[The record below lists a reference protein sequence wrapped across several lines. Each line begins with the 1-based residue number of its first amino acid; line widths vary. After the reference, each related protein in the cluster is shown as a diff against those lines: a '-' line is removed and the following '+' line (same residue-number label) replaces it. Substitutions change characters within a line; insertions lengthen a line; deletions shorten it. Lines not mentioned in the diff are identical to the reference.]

1 MNKLVI
7 FFIALFFQMSIGLNA
22 SDNAIDTNYTKYL
35 NDKII
40 LGINRTHIRYYP
52 FEETYN
58 HLIDISQSDNFNFS
72 KIEDLKYLKYVLY
85 YFIEFNLIPSLID
98 RYRDYKFSKI
108 PSFNESILTDESYF
122 S

>member
-1 MNKLVI
+1 MNKLVF
-7 FFIALFFQMSIGLNA
+7 FFIALFFQILIGLNA

-40 LGINRTHIRYYP
+40 LGINRTNIRYYP

-72 KIEDLKYLKYVLY
+72 KIEDLKYVLY

-98 RYRDYKFSKI
+98 RYRDYKFNKI
-108 PSFNESILTDESYF
+108 ESFNESILTDESYF